1 MDLTND
7 IDRSA
12 GNRNTKHGGF
22 TSFFGEPLED
32 RLRAPN

>member
-12 GNRNTKHGGF
+12 TNRNTKHGGF
-22 TSFFGEPLED
+22 TSVFSEPLED
-32 RLRAPN
+32 RLCAPN